1 VYASAAGLAD
11 EPGSGGVARRT
22 PVDLPTGSRGLAAPA
37 GLATAA
43 LLIALWLII
52 DPHTPDLAAQVYRV
66 EMFRQLGFAVWDEHW
81 YAGHHLPGYSLLFPP
96 LGSLLGIRLVGAL
109 SVLASVALF
118 ERISSTFFGRPARL
132 ATAWFAVAAVG
143 DVWVGRVAFAL
154 GVSLALAAALAALRG
169 RLMVAAMLAA
179 LCAAASPVAGA
190 LLGLAALSAA
200 LTRRSPRILLTLAA
214 PAAAI
219 VVALALMFP
228 EGGFEPYPIRSFLA
242 TALVV
247 VAFLWALPSDQPL
260 LRVGGSLYLLAC
272 LACLL
277 VHSPIGSNIERY
289 GVLLAGPLLLC
300 SRPRPSAASAAALCA
315 AAVWGLWGP
324 VRETVAVGGGESTRA
339 AYYAPVEG
347 FLASR
352 AAGPVRVEVPLTR
365 SHWEAALLAPTV
377 SLARGW
383 EKQLDERYDG
393 VLLGSGLTA
402 AAYLRW
408 LHEQA
413 VAYVAVPDAP
423 LDPSSAQEGRL
434 IARGLPYLR
443 EVFTSR
449 HWRVYRVLAPT
460 PLASGPGRLT
470 LLGHD
475 SFALR
480 AVSAGRFRL
489 RLRFTPYWTVVRGS
503 GCVREAPGGW
513 TSVTAHAPGTVLVG
527 ARFSLARAF
536 GGSAG
541 SCGSPGHS

>member
-1 VYASAAGLAD
+1 LAD

-22 PVDLPTGSRGLAAPA
+22 PVDLPTGSRGFAAHA

-43 LLIALWLII
+43 LLIAVWLIV

-96 LGSLLGIRLVGAL
+96 LGSLLGIRLLGAL

-118 ERISSTFFGRPARL
+118 ERIVRTAYGRPVRL
-132 ATAWFAVAAVG
+132 AVAWFAVMAVS

-154 GVSLALAAALAALRG
+154 GVALALAAVLAVMRG
-169 RLMVAAMLAA
+169 RPTAAAVLAA

-200 LTRRSPRILLTLAA
+200 LSRRSPRILLTLAA

-219 VVALALMFP
+219 VLALALLFA

-247 VAFLWALPSDQPL
+247 VAFLWALPPDQRL
-260 LRVGGSLYLLAC
+260 LRVGGLLYLLAC

-289 GVLLAGPLLLC
+289 GVLLAGPLLLL
-300 SRPRPSAASAAALCA
+300 SRPRPSAAAAAALCA

-324 VRETVAVGGGESTRA
+324 VRETVAVGGGQSTRA
-339 AYYAPVEG
+339 SYYAPVER
-347 FLASR
+347 FLAGN

-383 EKQLDERYDG
+383 EKQLDERYDA
-393 VLLGSGLTA
+393 VLLGSQLTA
-402 AAYLRW
+402 ASYLGW
-408 LHEQA
+408 LREQA

-423 LDPSSAQEGRL
+423 LDASSAREGRL

-443 EVFTSR
+443 EVFTST
-449 HWRVYRVLAPT
+449 HWRVYQVLGAT

-470 LLGHD
+470 KLGHD
-475 SFALR
+475 SFALH
-480 AVSAGRFRL
+480 ATSAGGFLL
-489 RLRFTPYWTVVRGS
+489 RLRFTRYWRVLRGS
-503 GCVREAPGGW
+503 GCVRRAPGGW
-513 TSVTAHAPGTVLVG
+513 TSVTAQAPGTLVVA
-527 ARFSLARAF
+527 ARFSLATAF
-536 GGSAG
+536 GSIASCARHGSL
-541 SCGSPGHS
+541 